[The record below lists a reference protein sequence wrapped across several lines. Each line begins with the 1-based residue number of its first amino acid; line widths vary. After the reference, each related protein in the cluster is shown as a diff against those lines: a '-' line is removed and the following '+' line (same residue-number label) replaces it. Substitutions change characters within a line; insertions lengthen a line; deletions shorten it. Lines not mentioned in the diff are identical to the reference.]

1 MSTHVRCV
9 AGSSTHTGLDRSEP
23 RALKAPLRGALA
35 RLAVSQAGGSSGRD
49 RPGEGE
55 PWCLG
60 DLQRCGRAALGE
72 GGGGQPGQAGPGG
85 CGGRGPA
92 GSSTNEPS
100 LPAADR
106 GLLGEE
112 SLRGSAE
119 PGSLHT
125 ALSMATG
132 QAGGRMCQLAGSVGA
147 AVCRQL
153 VRRTKPGPAVLSPAW
168 SLTCTHHG
176 FTGKL
181 RGSGLCPT
189 S

>member
-1 MSTHVRCV
+1 MVSGRPPALRQGC
-9 AGSSTHTGLDRSEP
+9 AGGGRRRTARPGWAGR
-23 RALKAPLRGALA
+23 LRGK
-35 RLAVSQAGGSSGRD
+35 R
-49 RPGEGE
+49 
-55 PWCLG
+55 
-60 DLQRCGRAALGE
+60 
-72 GGGGQPGQAGPGG
+72 G

-132 QAGGRMCQLAGSVGA
+132 QAGVEAPMA
-147 AVCRQL
+147 
-153 VRRTKPGPAVLSPAW
+153 
-168 SLTCTHHG
+168 
-176 FTGKL
+176 
-181 RGSGLCPT
+181 
-189 S
+189 